1 MSVFLLLY
9 FFLQQNNTDTELSND
24 NVLSTNSQLTSK
36 PLAANDASKINNN
49 LNNNSPVISKHESV
63 VSSILEPEIQQ
74 ALEKHINTSSEGLEE
89 VNTGKGINVNLQGRF
104 HNVPVATV
112 NEKGKIE
119 ISGYNS
125 LPTPGKKND

>member
-1 MSVFLLLY
+1 VVKKIIIAMSVFLLLY

-104 HNVPVATV
+104 HNV
-112 NEKGKIE
+112 KR
-119 ISGYNS
+119 
-125 LPTPGKKND
+125 KNRD